1 MDITT
6 TQIDH
11 FGIVAGI
18 FDQLGIAKVVDKK
31 IPKLRHHKLT
41 HSNVIKAMIINGL
54 GLQKRILVMHLI
66 RIPSS
71 RPFAK

>member
-18 FDQLGIAKVVDKK
+18 FDQLGIAKVVGKK
-31 IPKLRHHKLT
+31 IPKLRHHKLS
-41 HSNVIKAMIINGL
+41 HSDLIKAMIINGL

>member
-1 MDITT
+1 MGITT

-18 FDQLGIAKVVDKK
+18 FDQLGIAEVVDKK

-41 HSNVIKAMIINGL
+41 HSDAVKAMIINGL
-54 GLQKRILVMHLI
+54 VFPPRGYTFPLNSMKNYLL
-66 RIPSS
+66 
-71 RPFAK
+71 KG